1 MGNCA
6 ALRGKIC
13 LLRGK
18 LRGFSLTLFL
28 ISICITLIAWY
39 LWMSCNPQI
48 SKWSYFLARIFLKC
62 VSNSCLFSNWGNI
75 SGKKRYLW
83 AHRKTI
89 LVFVQTHFGI
99 VFLCY
104 YSIAMVC
111 FSSNVTVILNFDLCA
126 TSTSNS
132 SKVCYQT
139 TPCVSIDSSV
149 NTITGTKQQ
158 KKLPCCCLQN
168 NLINKDV
175 FK

>member
-1 MGNCA
+1 M
-6 ALRGKIC
+6 RQH
-13 LLRGK
+13 
-18 LRGFSLTLFL
+18 F
-28 ISICITLIAWY
+28 W
-39 LWMSCNPQI
+39 Q
-48 SKWSYFLARIFLKC
+48 
-62 VSNSCLFSNWGNI
+62 
-75 SGKKRYLW
+75 KRYLL

-139 TPCVSIDSSV
+139 TSCVSIDSSV

-168 NLINKDV
+168 NLIILIKTFSNNT
-175 FK
+175 FKFLKRGIKYKNNSLLIQVLSFQLRENVLKAIFS

>member
-1 MGNCA
+1 MWVIA
-6 ALRGKIC
+6 AC
-13 LLRGK
+13 
-18 LRGFSLTLFL
+18 SATEA
-28 ISICITLIAWY
+28 T
-39 LWMSCNPQI
+39 
-48 SKWSYFLARIFLKC
+48 FLA
-62 VSNSCLFSNWGNI
+62 
-75 SGKKRYLW
+75 KRYLL

-168 NLINKDV
+168 NLIILIKTFSNNT
-175 FK
+175 FKFLKKGIKYKNNSFLIQVLSFQLRENVLKAIFS